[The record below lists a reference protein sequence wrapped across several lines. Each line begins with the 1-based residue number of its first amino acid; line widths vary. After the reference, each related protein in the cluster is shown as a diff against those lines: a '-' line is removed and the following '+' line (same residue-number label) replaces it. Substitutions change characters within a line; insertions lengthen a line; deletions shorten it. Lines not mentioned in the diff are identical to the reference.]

1 MAILLCGILAKAL
14 VGPAEVLLS
23 MAGHQTV
30 CAAVYALALAAN
42 IVLNIVL
49 IPLLNIEGAAI
60 ATAVA
65 MACEAVLL
73 HITVRRKL
81 GISQFAGTDQNGRL
95 SLRPAAEA

>member
-1 MAILLCGILAKAL
+1 MVAAAPLLLSLFGPDYLEGRTVMAILLCGILAKAL

-49 IPLLNIEGAAI
+49 IPLLNI
-60 ATAVA
+60 
-65 MACEAVLL
+65 
-73 HITVRRKL
+73 
-81 GISQFAGTDQNGRL
+81 
-95 SLRPAAEA
+95 